1 MKKNG
6 LTLFLSLLLSILMF
20 STGLMAKT
28 VDWSGTF
35 TSSGNNTTTTAKLPT
50 NPNAV
55 EEVWASA
62 VGNNTI
68 VIVDGYIYTYNGVT
82 QDYTST
88 NPGTFYKIDKS
99 NGEVVNSMQL
109 PQNSGYYY
117 SYSIYANERIY
128 VSIPGYVMAFDPATF
143 THLWTKEV
151 ASCDYATIQYVNHA
165 LITNGVVLNADT
177 GEKITTL
184 SGSYSGSAGV
194 EIGNYFYVTGSDG
207 KLRSFDTVSWTEKD
221 SLSFSGSGNPL
232 MYASGSF
239 YWSNKTGNLYSVK
252 ATDGTFDDASLL
264 TYNATGYTFTTAPVS
279 NGNRVY
285 FAGYKVTE
293 TSFNTGYG
301 AIFVLDRNMN
311 LCYTAQTA
319 DDGHKFQSNPIL
331 CTITF
336 GGSVVADINGVAP
349 QSTTKNYVYVQSYKD
364 PGSLYILADEA
375 TATSGSLVKLITPSV
390 ANYAYEQLACDK
402 EGAFYYTN
410 NSGKLFKIR
419 TIKATAPEI
428 TKNLNTED
436 IVYEQGDA
444 AAALEIEAALNGK
457 GSLSYQWQSRTEDGD
472 WGNISNATKNIYT
485 PKTTAVGTTYYRC
498 VAKNTFNGE
507 SVTATS
513 NIAKVIVKEKI
524 ITDIQVSFR
533 LIGATLSE
541 KNIDYKTS
549 PNESYGSE
557 YKTWFPTKNYTMT
570 SDASAYDLFQ
580 KAMADAGLTYS
591 ATDSLI
597 KSITAPEVCG
607 DYTLENKTNGEYS
620 GWMFTVNGA
629 HGSQTIGEQML
640 SDGDVVILHYV
651 NDYRYEENAYPW
663 LNAVD
668 EAPKLVYG
676 DLNRDGRV
684 DLIDVTL
691 LRRYVAKWDVDIYEP
706 AADVNGSG
714 TVDLIDVTVLRRY
727 VAGWDIS
734 LGA

>member
-1 MKKNG
+1 M
-6 LTLFLSLLLSILMF
+6 LMF

-82 QDYTST
+82 QNDTST
-88 NPGTFYKIDKS
+88 APGTFYKIDKS
-99 NGEVVNSMQL
+99 TGKVVDSMQL

-151 ASCDYATIQYVNHA
+151 TSCDYATIQYVNKV
-165 LITNGVVLNADT
+165 LVMNGEVLNADT

-184 SGSYSGSAGV
+184 SGSYFGSAGV
-194 EIGNYFYVTGSDG
+194 EVGNYFYVTGSDG
-207 KLRSFDTVSWTEKD
+207 KLRSFDTASWTEKD
-221 SLSFSGSGNPL
+221 SLSFSDSGNPL

-239 YWSNKTGNLYSVK
+239 YWSNKIGNLYSVK

-285 FAGYKVTE
+285 FAGYKVME
-293 TSFNTGYG
+293 TSFYTGYG

-331 CTITF
+331 CTITS
-336 GGSVVADINGVAP
+336 GGSVVADVNGVAP
-349 QSTTKNYVYVQSYKD
+349 QSTTKNYVYVQSYKK
-364 PGSLYILADEA
+364 PGDLYVLADEA

-390 ANYAYEQLACDK
+390 GNYAYEQLACDK
-402 EGAFYYTN
+402 EGAFYYSN
-410 NSGKLFKIR
+410 DSGTLFKIK

-428 TKNLNTED
+428 TKNLSGGDVT
-436 IVYEQGDA
+436 YEQGDS
-444 AAALEIEAALNGK
+444 AAALEIEAVLSGK
-457 GSLSYQWQSRTEDGD
+457 GTLSYQWQSRTEDGD
-472 WGNISNATKNIYT
+472 WKNISGAIQSTYT
-485 PKTTAVGTTYYRC
+485 PKTTSVGTVYYRC
-498 VAKNTFNGE
+498 VAQNTFNGE
-507 SVTATS
+507 SVTVNS
-513 NIAKVIVKEKI
+513 NIVKVIVNEKI
-524 ITDIQVSFR
+524 VTDIQVTFR
-533 LIGATLSE
+533 LIGATPAE
-541 KNIDYKTS
+541 KAIDYKIA
-549 PNESYGSE
+549 PDESYGSE
-557 YKTWFPTKNYTMT
+557 YKTWLPTQSYTLT
-570 SDASAYDLFQ
+570 SDVSAYDLFQ
-580 KAMADAGLTYS
+580 KAMAEAGLEYN
-591 ATDSLI
+591 ATEALI

-607 DYTLENKTNGEYS
+607 DYTLSNKTNGDYS
-620 GWMFTVNGA
+620 GWMFTVNGV
-629 HGSQTIGEQML
+629 HGSLTIGEQPL
-640 SDGDVVILHYV
+640 ADGDVVIVHYV

-663 LNAVD
+663 LNAAD
-668 EAPKLVYG
+668 EALTLVYG
-676 DLNRDGRV
+676 DLNRDGMV
-684 DLIDVTL
+684 NLVDVTL
-691 LRRYVAKWDVDIYEP
+691 LRRYVAKWDVVVYEP

-714 TVDLIDVTVLRRY
+714 AVDLVDVTVLRRY
-727 VAGWDIS
+727 VAGWDVS